1 MKLLKTVCL
10 IALLSPGLVFAQAR
24 GDKTLTVGVQDLR
37 DTLDPAVNL
46 ANAGFPLSNNLF
58 DTLIRRDYASNAEGT
73 GATFAPGLAE
83 SWKQLD
89 ELTLD
94 LSLRAGVVFH
104 NGEALSSRD
113 VVFTFERI
121 LDPVSKYASAR
132 SQLGNIARVEALDE
146 RTVRI
151 VTKRPDPVL
160 IKMLAYPGAAIVPKR
175 YFQEVGFDAFQSRP
189 VGSGPYKLV
198 SFKADDR
205 VALQAFDKYWGGT
218 PPAARLTFRL
228 IPEIS
233 ARITALANGEV
244 DLINS
249 VPPDQLAAV
258 ERLGCFTQ
266 RAGQQPRPELS
277 HRAPGDARQAAAP
290 GAQPRHR
297 PRPSDQVAVALSGT
311 GVERPSIRRMGRP
324 LRSTASQV
332 RLRSRSGPQADRR
345 PSAVVDAGLPRR
357 QPFRQGPG
365 RAVRAVRRPD
375 PGPRRQAAA
384 DADRAEG
391 RGCARRPRSRP
402 GHDQLGRPSRLLA
415 EAAGPDPHR
424 DRHHR
429 RGPARPRL
437 RHRCIPLG
445 IGACRHAGRA
455 TARGARAGLSPWR
468 LRHRRRQRSWPRTD
482 RYRDPSRCGDPRSRL
497 GVRRRIAACRGRER
511 SSSRHRRR
519 TAGRFR
525 RGPASQRPRAAC
537 LPLARNRLLRATA
550 P

>member
-121 LDPVSKYASAR
+121 LDTVSKYAAAR
-132 SQLGNIARVEALDE
+132 SQLGNIARVEASDE

-189 VGSGPYKLV
+189 VGTGPYRLV
-198 SFKADDR
+198 AFKPDDR
-205 VALQAFDKYWGGT
+205 VALEGFDKYWDGP
-218 PPAARLTFRL
+218 PPATKLTFRL

-258 ERLGCFTQ
+258 ERLGCCEV
-266 RAGQQPRPELS
+266 RSVPVNS
-277 HRAPGDARQAAAP
+277 HVLDYRTTHPAMRDKRLRQALNLAIDRDLLIKSLWLGQAQALNGHQYAEWGDLYDPQRPKFAFDPDRARKLIADSGYKGEPIVLVTSPVYYTNGLAA
-290 GAQPRHR
+290 A
-297 PRPSDQVAVALSGT
+297 
-311 GVERPSIRRMGRP
+311 E
-324 LRSTASQV
+324 
-332 RLRSRSGPQADRR
+332 
-345 PSAVVDAGLPRR
+345 AVVAMWRKVGINAQVKVDENWFAVSNKDSSI
-357 QPFRQGPG
+357 
-365 RAVRAVRRPD
+365 AVRNLSD
-375 PGPRRQAAA
+375 W
-384 DADRAEG
+384 
-391 RGCARRPRSRP
+391 
-402 GHDQLGRPSRLLA
+402 L
-415 EAAGPDPHR
+415 
-424 DRHHR
+424 
-429 RGPARPRL
+429 
-437 RHRCIPLG
+437 
-445 IGACRHAGRA
+445 IGADPNA
-455 TARGARAGLSPWR
+455 TI
-468 LRHRRRQRSWPRTD
+468 
-482 RYRDPSRCGDPRSRL
+482 L
-497 GVRRRIAACRGRER
+497 G
-511 SSSRHRRR
+511 
-519 TAGRFR
+519 
-525 RGPASQRPRAAC
+525 
-537 LPLARNRLLRATA
+537 NR
-550 P
+550 